1 MDKEIKIGDIVTP
14 ISPSLCLADVPTDG
28 NYYQL
33 RNDVCLFKG
42 KGKVLAIHKVVIDH
56 NEWTKEDEI
65 DLGEHFIKYG
75 PREYKDYFIKCEAG
89 IGWGSGIVKVEE
101 PKSFYDKLWELISTK
116 VGDNP
121 NADEL
126 TDKVMDLIEESNSF
140 TNNNSEV
147 KTEDKIEK
155 LIEEINKLSTDI
167 QKISSDIENITTKI
181 KIYQFEPEMMV

>member
-28 NYYQL
+28 NHYQL

-42 KGKVLAIHKVVIDH
+42 KGKVLAIHKVVIDY
-56 NEWTKEDEI
+56 NEWAKEDE
-65 DLGEHFIKYG
+65 LGEHFIKCG

-89 IGWGSGIVKVEE
+89 IGWGSRVVKVEE

-126 TDKVMDLIEESNSF
+126 TDRVMDLIEESNSF